1 MMLYIANVK
10 TKVDKILAAGLMI
23 LMTANVLN
31 VLWQVFTRFIL
42 KNPSSFTEELARYLL
57 IWVGLLG
64 ASYAAGK
71 KMHLA
76 IDVVLKALRGKPR
89 KWIEMII
96 QIFVFFFSL
105 LVMVIGGIRLV
116 AITLTLN
123 QISAALRI
131 KLGYVYLVLPLSGL
145 LIMFYAVLFFVER
158 MQTPAEESKAQQ
170 FVTVESAEGI

>member
-1 MMLYIANVK
+1 MLEKVK
-10 TKVDKILAAGLMI
+10 KKIDRLLERMLMI
-23 LMTANVLN
+23 LMAVNVIN

-42 KNPSSFTEELARYLL
+42 KDPSSFTEELARFLL

-76 IDVVLKALRGKPR
+76 IDVFLQSLKDK
-89 KWIEMII
+89 KKII
-96 QIFVFFFSL
+96 AEVCIQFFILLFSL
-105 LVMVIGGIRLV
+105 FVMVIGGLRLV
-116 AITLTLN
+116 TITLTLN

-145 LIMFYAVLFFVER
+145 LILFYASVFIVER
-158 MQTPAEESKAQQ
+158 LQVFSGKRLEVEAVA
-170 FVTVESAEGI
+170 VESQEGI